1 MGEDDVLTPPDPN
14 NKSNCDELILV
25 QRMKAELER
34 DKQKWS
40 TRRKLAVLAF
50 TVNTIIGFSYLVLST
65 KFLGSSSVDSLK
77 EFNSIIITLIGSN
90 STVILA
96 YIGAGAISER
106 VPR

>member
-1 MGEDDVLTPPDPN
+1 MGEDEVVTPPDPN
-14 NKSNCDELILV
+14 NNSNTDELILA

-40 TRRKLAVLAF
+40 TRRKLAVWAF
-50 TVNTIIGFSYLVLST
+50 IVNTVIGFSYLILST

-90 STVILA
+90 STIILA
-96 YIGAGAISER
+96 YIGAAAITDR
-106 VPR
+106 VR